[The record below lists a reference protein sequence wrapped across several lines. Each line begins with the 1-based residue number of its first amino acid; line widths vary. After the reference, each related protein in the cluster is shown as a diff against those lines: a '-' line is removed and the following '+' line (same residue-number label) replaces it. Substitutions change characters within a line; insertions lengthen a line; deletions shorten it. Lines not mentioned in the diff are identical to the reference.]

1 LNKSVLVTGAEGSI
15 GSVIA
20 NSFIEKNYL
29 VYRTDSKATEIDLVN
44 YFRGDLSEDLIY
56 NKFENWLSSKK
67 IDILINCA
75 GITVKDVNIFNLETY
90 RRTLKINLEV
100 PFKLSGFLIAQAR
113 ERNARFNIINI
124 TSLGA
129 HLGFPTNPSYQ
140 ISKAG
145 LAQLAKSI
153 SVDYSKF
160 GIRANNVVPGYI
172 ESNMTQKSFNDSEQ
186 NELRSQR
193 STMKRW
199 GKPQDLIGVMHF
211 LASDESEFITG
222 ADIFVDGGW
231 NINGLST

>member
-1 LNKSVLVTGAEGSI
+1 MNKAVLVTGAEGSI
-15 GSVIA
+15 GSEIA

-29 VYRTDSKATEIDLVN
+29 VYRTDSKATEFDLVN
-44 YFRGDLSEDLIY
+44 YFKGDLSEDLIY
-56 NKFENWLSSKK
+56 NEFENWLLSKK

-75 GITVKDVNIFNLETY
+75 GITVNDVNIFSLETY

-129 HLGFPTNPSYQ
+129 HLGFPNNPSYQ

-145 LAQLAKSI
+145 LAQLTKSI
-153 SVDYSKF
+153 SVDFSKF

-172 ESNMTQKSFNDSEQ
+172 ESNMTQRSFNDKKEY
-186 NELRSQR
+186 ELRANR
-193 STMKRW
+193 SAMKKW
-199 GKPQDLIGVMHF
+199 GSPRDLIGAVHF
-211 LASDESEFITG
+211 LASEESDFITG
-222 ADIFVDGGW
+222 TDLFVDGGW
-231 NINGLST
+231 NINGL

>member
-1 LNKSVLVTGAEGSI
+1 LNKAVLVTGAEGSI
-15 GSVIA
+15 GSEIA

-29 VYRTDSKATEIDLVN
+29 VYRTDSKATEFDLVN
-44 YFRGDLSEDLIY
+44 YFKGDLSEDLIY
-56 NKFENWLSSKK
+56 NEFENWLLSKK

-75 GITVKDVNIFNLETY
+75 GITVNDVNIFSLETY

-129 HLGFPTNPSYQ
+129 HLGFPNNPSYQ

-145 LAQLAKSI
+145 LAQLTKSI
-153 SVDYSKF
+153 SVDFSKF

-172 ESNMTQKSFNDSEQ
+172 ESNMTQRSFNDKKEY
-186 NELRSQR
+186 ELRANR
-193 STMKRW
+193 SAMKKW
-199 GKPQDLIGVMHF
+199 GSPRDLIGAVHF
-211 LASDESEFITG
+211 LASEESDFITG
-222 ADIFVDGGW
+222 TDLFVDGGW
-231 NINGLST
+231 NINGL